1 MQNVKGLGTS
11 LGRESIDF
19 HAILRDGM
27 MAQALLPVQPPH
39 FTDAY
44 TEAPHELMSVRQEL
58 GFGPLSSVL
67 RRICVDLP
75 APCHAVLSH
84 SVQFS
89 SVAQLC
95 PTLFDPMNHSTPGL
109 PVHHQLP
116 NPNPCPSSR

>member
-58 GFGPLSSVL
+58 GFGPLLSVL
-67 RRICVDLP
+67 CRICVDLP
-75 APCHAVLSH
+75 APCHAVLSLS

-89 SVAQLC
+89 CSVMSDSL
-95 PTLFDPMNHSTPGL
+95 
-109 PVHHQLP
+109 
-116 NPNPCPSSR
+116 